1 MGGESME
8 TKDLTVLGNRVE
20 GSLEADQMETFPAA
34 GNLSRVIFE
43 TKELTAF
50 CPVTNQPDLYTATI
64 AYHPNAKVVESKS
77 LKLYLM
83 RYRDVGIFGEDLAQ
97 RIMEDLVQLME
108 PEWLEV
114 TLVQQV
120 RGGLQM
126 TTVATY
132 GD

>member
-1 MGGESME
+1 ME

-43 TKELTAF
+43 TKELTAI
-50 CPVTNQPDLYTATI
+50 CPVTSQPDLYHATI
-64 AYHPNAKVVESKS
+64 DYRPKDKVVESKT

-97 RIMEDLVQLME
+97 RIMEDLMMRLD
-108 PEWLEV
+108 PERIEV

>member
-1 MGGESME
+1 ME